1 MAALRAGRLR
11 RALAAAVAGG
21 LAATASGCGLLEDGA
36 YDLPLPGGAD
46 LGDDPRTVEM
56 HFQSVE
62 GLVPKSTVKVD
73 NVAVGRI
80 EDIEIDESTW
90 TAVVTASVNDDV
102 DLPTDVGAR
111 VRRSSLLGEW
121 YVELVRPGD
130 ASSASASGR
139 AGTTDVA
146 AAAADTAEGSITI
159 PLERTGGSARVDE
172 VLGALSLLLNNG
184 GLPQLNTIMTELN
197 QAMEGNEPQLRAL
210 LSDLTEFTGQL
221 DTHRDD
227 VVKAL
232 DGLARLSR
240 TLRSNNRQIARTL
253 DAIPEGLEVLADQ
266 RPQLV
271 GLLRSLDEL
280 SDVTVR
286 VVNQSQEDMVADLHL
301 LKPILRN
308 LAQAGKDIP
317 QALQIAATF
326 PFTPAA
332 MDATP
337 GDYVNLDVK
346 VDLDLGAVL
355 GTLLASRQPLELG
368 GQVVPNPLAILDPDP
383 TTDAA
388 PTAGEPAAG
397 DSGTPAPT
405 VVSDLL
411 GLLLGGR
418 S

>member
-1 MAALRAGRLR
+1 MMPATTGRAR
-11 RALAAAVAGG
+11 RVLATVLTGG
-21 LAATASGCGLLEDGA
+21 LLATASGCGLLENGA

-46 LGDDPRTVEM
+46 IGDDPQTLEL

-80 EDIEIDESTW
+80 EDIEVDESTW
-90 TAVVTASVNDDV
+90 TAVVTASVNKDV
-102 DLPTDVGAR
+102 DLPQDVEAR

-121 YVELVRPGD
+121 YVEVIRPEEGTAVP
-130 ASSASASGR
+130 ASDPGESGEI
-139 AGTTDVA
+139 VV
-146 AAAADTAEGSITI
+146 
-159 PLERTGGSARVDE
+159 PLDRTGGTARVDE

-184 GLPQLNTIMTELN
+184 GLPQINSIMTELN

-210 LSDLTEFTGQL
+210 LTDLTTFTGQL

-227 VVKAL
+227 VVQAL
-232 DGLARLSR
+232 DGLAALSR
-240 TLRSNNRQIARTL
+240 TLRRNNRQIAHTL
-253 DAIPEGLEVLADQ
+253 DDLPAGLEVLADQ

-271 GLLRSLDEL
+271 ALLRSLDEL

-286 VVNQSQEDMVADLHL
+286 VVDQSQADMVADLEL

-308 LAQAGKDIP
+308 LARAGKDIP

-332 MDATP
+332 YDAVR
-337 GDYVNLDVK
+337 GDYMNLDVK

-355 GTLLASRQPLELG
+355 TTLLASRQPLELG
-368 GQVVPNPLAILDPDP
+368 GQIIPNPLAILDPAASATAP
-383 TTDAA
+383 AAEPATTGTADDA
-388 PTAGEPAAG
+388 PTGLAG
-397 DSGTPAPT
+397 
-405 VVSDLL
+405 LL
-411 GLLLGGR
+411 DILLGGR